1 MVAADQAA
9 ARTAIYNERLFEFA
23 GEGKRRQDMIRYG
36 SFTTP
41 HRMCS
46 AVIPGCQKTQTEPFR
61 ILFPIPQTQMQTNSL
76 LVQNPG
82 Y

>member
-1 MVAADQAA
+1 
-9 ARTAIYNERLFEFA
+9 
-23 GEGKRRQDMIRYG
+23 MIRYG
-36 SFTTP
+36 SFTSP

-46 AVIPGCQKTQTEPFR
+46 AAIAACQKTQTEPFR
-61 ILFPIPQTQMQTNSL
+61 ILFPIPATQMQTNSL